1 MSPGEF
7 RAIQQ
12 VLQSGKTSA
21 QRNKTWTRLHEETG
35 AGSISGR
42 RFLFDQNDLQ
52 RLRDY
57 ARNRFGLDPL
67 FDSTKVS
74 RVEMA
79 EKNTDEKRA
88 AKSVFGELLLF
99 ATTGTAEVTISGRP
113 LSTPPGSILSVKP
126 ELVDREALK
135 QTNLVLIENG
145 SLMVEAHRIQLPDG
159 WGDSVLLYRGHGDN
173 FAEAALMASA
183 QPAEN
188 LAIYFDFDPEGLEMA
203 LQVGRGTVLLPDVV
217 ERISVNSKALDAV
230 NQRNVFR
237 KQNSALNRLK
247 QLSLDNHWTA
257 ILNLLEE
264 NELAIMQEHITAH
277 HFSLRAVPAPES
289 DSAHES

>member
-7 RAIQQ
+7 RVIQQ
-12 VLQSGKTSA
+12 LLQSGKTSA

-35 AGSISGR
+35 AGSMSGR
-42 RFLFDQNDLQ
+42 LLLFDKNDLQ

-67 FDSTKVS
+67 FENVNVS
-74 RVEMA
+74 RMEMA

-135 QTNLVLIENG
+135 QTNLVLVENG
-145 SLMVEAHRIQLPDG
+145 ALMVEAHRIQLPGG
-159 WGDSVLLYRGHGDN
+159 WGDSVLLYRGHGEN
-173 FAEAALMASA
+173 LLEASRIVSA
-183 QPAEN
+183 QPTEN
-188 LAIYFDFDPEGLEMA
+188 LAVYFDFDPEGLEMA
-203 LQVGRGTVLLPDVV
+203 LQLGRGSVLLPDVV
-217 ERISVNSKALDAV
+217 ERISVNAEALDSV

-237 KQNSALNRLK
+237 KQNSALKRL
-247 QLSLDNHWTA
+247 QLLPLDNHWTA
-257 ILNLLEE
+257 ILKLLEE

-277 HFSLRAVPAPES
+277 HFSLRAVPAPEI